1 MGKMSKELKH
11 LAAPLRMGNIR
22 AKNRLWEAPSWTR
35 MASVDGEVTER
46 LIDHYVARAK
56 GGVGLICTEAVA
68 VDPRHTWI
76 EPQIRIDD
84 NKYLPG
90 LRRLVDAVH
99 RYDVPIVCQLH
110 VAGMFGINPISPS
123 GVPAYDFAQQLI
135 KPSVLSIGEIEEI
148 RDMFI
153 EGAVRAHEVGFD
165 GVELHGG
172 AAYLLE
178 QFFSAHNNR
187 RNDAYGGS
195 LGNRMRLAIEILQG
209 IRKRLGTDYAVG
221 YTNPDTDAIPG
232 GITPEDSLVFAKTM
246 ESEGISYWDLVIP
259 GTYETFHL
267 PEIEGVVRKQ
277 RRGQWDRAAN
287 YKKVLQIPVV
297 ARTISSV
304 DPEIWDSMIGQGKL
318 DAVRATRPLFA
329 DPNLPNKAFAGKC
342 EDIRKCLTCNEC
354 LDAGVAKP
362 YMVQCAVNYGLG
374 RGEAINFAMPPA
386 AVPKKVLVVGGGP
399 GGLEAARVA
408 ALRGHKVTLMEKQ
421 AHLGGE
427 TKIAALTLDKDVL
440 AEFIAWEEKECRK
453 AGVTIELGKEATAA
467 VVEKFGADAVFIAT
481 GATPAKP
488 PIPGI
493 DKAHVFTARQ
503 VLQRE
508 AVFGKKIVIAGAG
521 AVGIDMTEFIIQNK
535 LAEDVTILD
544 QVPMAAFGNGMAG
557 IDRAYYFV
565 NIFPTLGLKAIS
577 DSLIEEITDTA
588 VVAVDKKWHKHEIPA
603 DTVILAL
610 GYTPD
615 NNLYEVLRGKVK
627 ELYVIGDAIKSRNIL
642 SAVHDGAY
650 FAERI

>member
-1 MGKMSKELKH
+1 MSKQLNN
-11 LAAPLRMGNIR
+11 LAAPLRMGSLT
-22 AKNRLWEAPSWTR
+22 AKNRLWEAPAWTR
-35 MASVDGEVTER
+35 MASIDGEVTDR
-46 LIDHYVARAK
+46 IIDHYVARAR

-76 EPQIRIDD
+76 EPQLRIDD
-84 NKYLPG
+84 NKYAPG
-90 LRRLVDAVH
+90 MHRLVESVH
-99 RYDVPIVCQLH
+99 RYNVPIVCQIH

-135 KPSVLSIGEIEEI
+135 KPSVLSTAEVEEI

-153 EGAVRAHEVGFD
+153 EGAVRAYETGFD

-178 QFFSAHNNR
+178 QFFSPHNNR

-195 LGNRMRLAIEILQG
+195 LDNRMRLAIEILQG
-209 IRKRLGTDYAVG
+209 IRKRLGPNYVVG

-246 ESEGISYWDLVIP
+246 ENEGLSYWDLVIP
-259 GTYETFHL
+259 GTYETFHH
-267 PEIEGVVRKQ
+267 PEIEGVTRKQ
-277 RRGQWDRAAN
+277 QSGQWDRAAN
-287 YKKVLQIPVV
+287 YKKVLQIPVT
-297 ARTISSV
+297 ARTVSSV

-318 DAVRATRPLFA
+318 DAVRVTRPLFA

-354 LDAGVAKP
+354 LDTGVAKT
-362 YMVQCAVNYGLG
+362 YMVNCAINYGLG
-374 RGEAINFAMPPA
+374 RGEAINFEMPPA
-386 AVPKKVLVVGGGP
+386 AVPKKVLVVGGGS

-421 AHLGGE
+421 AQLGGE
-427 TKIAALTLDKDVL
+427 TKIASLTLDKGVL

-453 AGVTIELGKEATAA
+453 AGVTIELGKEVTAKTA
-467 VVEKFGADAVFIAT
+467 EKFGADVVIIAT

-503 VLQRE
+503 VLQGE
-508 AVFGKKIVIAGAG
+508 AVYGEKVVIAGAG
-521 AVGIDMTEFIIQNK
+521 AVGIDMTEYIIQNK
-535 LAEDVTILD
+535 LANDVTILD
-544 QVPMAAFGNGMAG
+544 QVPISAFGNGMAG
-557 IDRAYYFV
+557 IDRGYYFS
-565 NIFPTLGLKAIS
+565 NIFPTLGIKAVP

-588 VVAVDKKWHKHEIPA
+588 VLAIDKNWHKREIPA

-615 NNLYEVLRGKVK
+615 NNLYEELKGKAE
-627 ELYVIGDAIKSRNIL
+627 ELYVIGDAIKSRSIL

-650 FAERI
+650 FALQI